1 MLQWSLTFFVIA
13 VVAAVFGFGGIAT
26 GATQIAQVLFFFFLV
41 IFCVTLIYSLVA
53 GRKPP
58 ASIT

>member
-1 MLQWSLTFFVIA
+1 MLQWSLTFLAVA

-26 GATQIAQVLFFFFLV
+26 GATQIAQVLFVVFLV
-41 IFCVTLIYSLVA
+41 IFSVTLMYSLLT